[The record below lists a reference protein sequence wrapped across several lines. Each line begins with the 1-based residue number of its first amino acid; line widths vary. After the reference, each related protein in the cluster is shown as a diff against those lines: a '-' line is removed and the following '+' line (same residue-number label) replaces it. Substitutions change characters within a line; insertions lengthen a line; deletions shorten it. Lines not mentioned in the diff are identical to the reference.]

1 MCYVE
6 KSHKSEAAASSP
18 AGPLLR
24 SHSAATAE
32 RKRQEEKR
40 RLHPQHLG
48 LGEETHGLNRKGH
61 GERRVTGAGYG
72 RSPGGRGEEVDQDR
86 GVEPGKEEK
95 STSFMVQGKVG
106 QSISFAGCGNAGV

>member
-1 MCYVE
+1 
-6 KSHKSEAAASSP
+6 
-18 AGPLLR
+18 
-24 SHSAATAE
+24 
-32 RKRQEEKR
+32 
-40 RLHPQHLG
+40 

-86 GVEPGKEEK
+86 GVEPGKEGK

-106 QSISFAGCGNAGV
+106 HSISFAGCGNADV